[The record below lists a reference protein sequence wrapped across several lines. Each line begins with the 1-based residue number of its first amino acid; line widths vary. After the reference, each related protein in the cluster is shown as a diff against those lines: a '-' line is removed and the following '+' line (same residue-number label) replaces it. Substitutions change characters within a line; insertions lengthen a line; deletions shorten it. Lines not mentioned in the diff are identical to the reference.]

1 MLAAVRESATWSARP
16 RLSHPSS
23 SPIPSLCGSSSSRL
37 LRPNPVSSS
46 SNLFIN
52 ATWSSNRAE
61 GLAKAVSVLALGLG
75 VIALAASSSLR
86 TRALAKSAMAEL
98 LVGGVFLLI
107 EIFSDQTI
115 TSFINNQA
123 PRFASFSPGAALRSW
138 LFSGAFVLGP
148 RGPFA
153 QFRKSCFTC
162 NNSLID

>member
-1 MLAAVRESATWSARP
+1 MERS
-16 RLSHPSS
+16 LSSQPPTSS

-37 LRPNPVSSS
+37 LRLNPVSSS
-46 SNLFIN
+46 FNLFID

-86 TRALAKSAMAEL
+86 TPEEARALAKSAMAEL

-123 PRFASFSPGAALRSW
+123 PRFASFSPGAELRSW
-138 LFSGAFVLGP
+138 PFSPAH
-148 RGPFA
+148 
-153 QFRKSCFTC
+153 SCLALAAL
-162 NNSLID
+162 SLKVSGKAALPATIA